1 MAGLG
6 LIILTF
12 ICTDTAGAA
21 VRPVVSFSPNWT
33 PIFPGESVTLSCN
46 VAPTAQGNLGYSWYR
61 DGERI
66 RRDEQNLTGVT
77 DSGDYQ
83 CQAGASERSDPVTL
97 DVSAELFSPPHINV
111 SPYDLIEGD
120 HMTITCDTELRPHR
134 ETTELQFAFYRNG
147 HNVQGFSLSNQYG
160 VPSAQLEDS
169 GNYTCEVQTPTGSVR
184 KRSSVVTI
192 HIQGAAARPVLSVS
206 PNWAPIL
213 TGDSVNL
220 TCNGARPAQGNESY
234 TWYRGNSQR
243 TGVERQTYV
252 IHRARREQSGR
263 YQCQIDAGDRSAAF
277 QLTVSDEKLILQA
290 PPGVHEGDELIL
302 RCHHPPDY
310 RTSDTTFEF
319 REEPINRSL
328 GSDSVLPLGKAQAN
342 MSGPY
347 RCKTKLYDKF
357 HDITHNYT
365 SPVEHLSVTELFS
378 PPQIK
383 VRPDQVTE
391 GDHMTITCDTEL
403 RPHRE
408 TTELQIAFYRNGHN
422 VQGFNSS
429 NQYGVPS
436 AQLEDSGKYTCEVQ
450 TPTGSVRK
458 RSSMVHIHIQELFSY
473 PQINVSS
480 DQVTEGDHMT
490 ITCGTELR
498 PHRETTELQFAFY
511 RNGHNV
517 QGFSLSNQYEVPS
530 AQLEDS
536 GNYTCE
542 VQTPTGSVRK
552 RSSMAHIHIQELFN
566 NTQIKVSS
574 DQVTEG
580 DHMTITCDTKLSP
593 HRETTELLFAFYR
606 NGHNVQGFSSSNQYG
621 VPSAQLEDSGNYT
634 CEVQTPTGSVRKRSN
649 VLYIHIQELFST
661 PQIKVRPNPA
671 REGDHMIITCDTELS
686 PHRETTELQFAFYR
700 NGHNEQR
707 FSLYN
712 KYGVPSAQLEDSGN
726 YTCEVQTPTGSV
738 RKRSSMVHIHIQA
751 LLTKPQIILS
761 SKPLA
766 EGDEMTITC
775 DPNLG
780 NIRNSTELQFA
791 FFKNGL
797 IVQGFNDSSNYTVP
811 SAQLEESGNYT
822 CEVKKRSSV
831 SQIQVEEL
839 FSTPQIKVRPDQ
851 VTQGDHMTI
860 TCDTK
865 LRPHRETTEL
875 QFAFYRNGH
884 NVQGFSLSNQYGV
897 PSAQLE
903 DSGNYTCEV
912 QTPTGSVRKRSK
924 VSHIEIQGAVES
936 QDGGTTDSPP
946 YLNKSKKEAASG
958 DAKSAKRIPT
968 QTNET
973 MGDPGASHEGRTNA
987 TGVSSQ
993 MRETKEDTEQ
1003 PGASLPSRG
1012 KETSS
1017 QLHFQLGERSQMYLA
1032 LGLIGSV
1039 LALLVVA
1046 AAFVIKTRQ
1055 KRSSWLI
1062 QHLQR
1067 LKTVHSRIPKVKMSS
1082 TPILVSF
1089 VPEEPRYTELPS
1101 QGTTEHLNQK
1111 RHFLA
1116 HHQNN
1121 NDQSAGRVPIF
1132 GQKNEFSDLTNDETA
1147 ILKQHFPGSNS
1158 IPSSNG
1164 YSVGESYP

>member
-97 DVSAELFSPPHINV
+97 DVSADPLILQAPPAVYEGDSLSLRCHSQPAYREKKLVFYKDNETIGPPVSGSELQIGRVNVTASGTYRCGKEITRYVFSPVTPYTAHRNISVQELFSPPHINV

-436 AQLEDSGKYTCEVQ
+436 AQLEDSGK
-450 TPTGSVRK
+450 
-458 RSSMVHIHIQELFSY
+458 
-473 PQINVSS
+473 
-480 DQVTEGDHMT
+480 
-490 ITCGTELR
+490 
-498 PHRETTELQFAFY
+498 
-511 RNGHNV
+511 
-517 QGFSLSNQYEVPS
+517 
-530 AQLEDS
+530 
-536 GNYTCE
+536 
-542 VQTPTGSVRK
+542 
-552 RSSMAHIHIQELFN
+552 
-566 NTQIKVSS
+566 
-574 DQVTEG
+574 
-580 DHMTITCDTKLSP
+580 
-593 HRETTELLFAFYR
+593 
-606 NGHNVQGFSSSNQYG
+606 
-621 VPSAQLEDSGNYT
+621 
-634 CEVQTPTGSVRKRSN
+634 
-649 VLYIHIQELFST
+649 
-661 PQIKVRPNPA
+661 
-671 REGDHMIITCDTELS
+671 
-686 PHRETTELQFAFYR
+686 
-700 NGHNEQR
+700 
-707 FSLYN
+707 
-712 KYGVPSAQLEDSGN
+712 

-1101 QGTTEHLNQK
+1101 RKSLIGSKPRQIILQNMNIIEKFNPFATEPPTS
-1111 RHFLA
+1111 FLG
-1116 HHQNN
+1116 
-1121 NDQSAGRVPIF
+1121 SL
-1132 GQKNEFSDLTNDETA
+1132 E
-1147 ILKQHFPGSNS
+1147 KQLSEALSNLLE
-1158 IPSSNG
+1158 NG
-1164 YSVGESYP
+1164 